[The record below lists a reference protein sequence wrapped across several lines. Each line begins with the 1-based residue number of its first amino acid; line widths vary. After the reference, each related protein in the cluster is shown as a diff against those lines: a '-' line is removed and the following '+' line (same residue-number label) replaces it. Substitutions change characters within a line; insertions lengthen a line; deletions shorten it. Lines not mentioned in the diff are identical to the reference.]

1 LIEYTDVGCWIVKGD
16 PNTWDYFTALA
27 EDRTPPLKP
36 RIYPGSWTL
45 GRTYRNDLMRKGDL
59 IALWITGPKKPGIYE
74 FGWVT
79 SEEPYE
85 SDGFD
90 DRYAVDRQRARQKTP
105 GIDYAAV
112 RLRQDYIPR
121 PEIKADPVLSGCE
134 QFKAPQ
140 GSNPSYLD
148 AAQASALARLIAE
161 RVPMGRLKDA
171 KWARLLR

>member
-1 LIEYTDVGCWIVKGD
+1 MINYAGVGCWIVKGD

-36 RIYPGSWTL
+36 HIYPGNWTL
-45 GRTYRNDLMRKGDL
+45 GRTYRNDMIRPGDL
-59 IALWITGPKKPGIYE
+59 IALWITGRKRPGIYE

-85 SDGFD
+85 GDGFD
-90 DRYAVDRQRARQKTP
+90 DRYAVDHQRAVEKAP
-105 GIDYAAV
+105 AIDYAAV
-112 RLRQDYIPR
+112 RLREDYVPR
-121 PEIKADPVLSGCE
+121 QEMKADPVLRDCE

-148 AAQASALARLIAE
+148 PDQTKAVARLISA
-161 RVPMGRLKDA
+161 RLPMARLKDA
-171 KWARLLR
+171 KWARLLL